1 MQSDDPIG
9 SRRRV
14 STPHRLDPISSTTLR
29 RFCCT
34 LAMILAWTA
43 INWSRLPV
51 GGVAAIMASAA
62 MLTTVLAIFFREP
75 FQGRSLTRW
84 DETLA
89 YGAATLLARA
99 LS

>member
-1 MQSDDPIG
+1 
-9 SRRRV
+9 
-14 STPHRLDPISSTTLR
+14 
-29 RFCCT
+29 
-34 LAMILAWTA
+34 MILAWTA

-51 GGVAAIMASAA
+51 GGVAGMMALAA
-62 MLTTVLAIFFREP
+62 MLTAVLAIFFREP